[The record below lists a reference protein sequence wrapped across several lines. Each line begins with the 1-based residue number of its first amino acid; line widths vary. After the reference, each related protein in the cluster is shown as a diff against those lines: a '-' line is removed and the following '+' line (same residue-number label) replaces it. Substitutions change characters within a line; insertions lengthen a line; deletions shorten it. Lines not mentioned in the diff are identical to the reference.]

1 MDEPSPIKNFAGG
14 GGCGCGC
21 LGLLVVL
28 VGVIAML
35 GVPLEV
41 YAESDQNMALL
52 VGGGLAAVGLF
63 SFLIGG
69 ALYVGSLFLR

>member
-1 MDEPSPIKNFAGG
+1 MDEPSPLKNFAGG

-35 GVPLEV
+35 GVPLDF
-41 YAESDQNMALL
+41 YASADANTALL
-52 VGGGLAAVGLF
+52 LGGSAAAVGLF
-63 SFLIGG
+63 TFLVGG
-69 ALYVGSLFLR
+69 AAYVGSLFLR

>member
-1 MDEPSPIKNFAGG
+1 MDEPSPLKNFAGG

-28 VGVIAML
+28 VGLVAML

-41 YAESDQNMALL
+41 YAESDENTALIVGGVAAGLGVFTFL
-52 VGGGLAAVGLF
+52 VGGAA
-63 SFLIGG
+63 
-69 ALYVGSLFLR
+69 YVGSLFLR